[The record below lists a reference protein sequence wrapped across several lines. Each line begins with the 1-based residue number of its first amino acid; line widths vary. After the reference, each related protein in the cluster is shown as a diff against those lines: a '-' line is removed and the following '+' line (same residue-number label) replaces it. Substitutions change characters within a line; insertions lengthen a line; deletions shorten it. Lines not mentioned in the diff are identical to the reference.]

1 MTIQNKFPTKAY
13 KHPAKMELERTRPII
28 NPRNKI
34 YTALLPDYNDHIADR
49 MADAQIASIAL
60 EAY

>member
-1 MTIQNKFPTKAY
+1 
-13 KHPAKMELERTRPII
+13 MELERTRPII

-34 YTALLPDYNDHIADR
+34 YIALLPDYNDYVADW

>member
-1 MTIQNKFPTKAY
+1 MIIQNKLPTKAY

-34 YTALLPDYNDHIADR
+34 YIALLPDYNDYVAD
-49 MADAQIASIAL
+49 
-60 EAY
+60 